1 MLVKFIFFSFFSI
14 TMLES
19 KILDLLC
26 FYLNSLLHYSYQLYS
41 IISYLSQSRFSRG
54 VSDSLKEGLQLAHFG
69 RPSNWLIWR
78 VAVSPDLLLLKMI
91 TLAKVV
97 LARLLQSSWK
107 RSWLWVIFIRRED
120 RAAIFRCFF
129 KREDLP
135 LVEGTQLCSFFLTPV
150 RRGTGHLS
158 WWSTQP
164 QRGQLF
170 QLTCLTLLLLSEP
183 SEFISL

>member
-1 MLVKFIFFSFFSI
+1 MPVKFIFFSFFSI

-54 VSDSLKEGLQLAHFG
+54 VSDSFKEGLQLAHFG

-97 LARLLQSSWK
+97 LARLLQCSWK

-120 RAAIFRCFF
+120 RAAIFFSRCFF
-129 KREDLP
+129 KTRRSSASGRHSTL
-135 LVEGTQLCSFFLTPV
+135 FIFLD
-150 RRGTGHLS
+150 
-158 WWSTQP
+158 
-164 QRGQLF
+164 
-170 QLTCLTLLLLSEP
+170 P
-183 SEFISL
+183 SEARDRALILAVHSASKRSIK